1 MGTFT
6 ATGLGLYELISSEDG
21 SWHELWDI
29 LRQHQLSFYQVN
41 LENGLGVGG
50 TFPSRQ
56 PACTHPAVRYHRCG
70 FQCPGTSL
78 IHLIIII
85 QM

>member
-1 MGTFT
+1 MGTFM
-6 ATGLGLYELISSEDG
+6 ATGLGLNELISTDDG
-21 SWHELWDI
+21 SWHELC
-29 LRQHQLSFYQVN
+29 QHQSSFYQVN

-85 QM
+85 YM